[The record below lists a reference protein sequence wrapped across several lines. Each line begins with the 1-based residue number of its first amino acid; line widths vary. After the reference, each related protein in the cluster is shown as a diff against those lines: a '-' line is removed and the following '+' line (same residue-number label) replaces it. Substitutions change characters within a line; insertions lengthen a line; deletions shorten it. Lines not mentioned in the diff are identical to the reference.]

1 MWTVDANDW
10 HPRSKRKPLF
20 YCGFLHL
27 VYSVE
32 AIRIRIRPFTQ
43 LEGKLCFKFAMK
55 SSLATFSKLDRP
67 EKFARVK
74 SLIVQIKAMDTPL
87 VPTLILFA
95 VILLSC
101 LPFRV
106 S

>member
-1 MWTVDANDW
+1 MGTVDANDC

-32 AIRIRIRPFTQ
+32 AIRISPFTQ
-43 LEGKLCFKFAMK
+43 LDGKLCFKFAMK
-55 SSLATFSKLDRP
+55 SALATFSKLDRP

-87 VPTLILFA
+87 APTLILFA